1 MMGAMTL
8 QYGSR
13 GLVSDRHLA
22 FYRERA
28 LGGVGLMLSEQLS
41 ATPLSESP
49 FGSAL
54 RAYDP
59 AQVDAFARIA
69 KLLQPFQAKFFAQL
83 FAAGAAGRST
93 PGAGPWQAVRGP
105 SRIAAPGG
113 DVPLPLTRDELM
125 VIARDFACSAR
136 NVIEGGLHGIEV
148 HGAHGWLIGQFLSPF
163 YNRRCDEYGGTVDN
177 RCRFAIEVGAAI
189 RAEIGPEFP
198 LGLALTYDELMGE
211 AGITPQD
218 TLAQLGVFKSTGVFD
233 FFDLS
238 IGSSHH
244 QHHTIASM
252 SVPQGFSL
260 PFGAA
265 AKRSL
270 GSSAAVFISGRIVN
284 PSMAAR
290 AIVEGQADV
299 VGMTRA
305 HLADPHIVLKSQ
317 GRGGGRAITH
327 CIGVNACV
335 RRALA
340 DEPVACALNPV
351 AGREAVWATPTP
363 VRRGRR
369 ITVVG
374 AGPAGLRFATAA
386 AEAGH
391 QVTLYER
398 SHQPGGHLA
407 LLAALPT
414 RQEWSTAVMDMV
426 SAIDAAGGR
435 MIFDHD
441 MTASE
446 LLADGPDAIVVATGS
461 VWAGPAALL
470 PHDTSAQISPFDTA
484 VAEATRHPRSRR
496 GERVMI
502 VDGTAGYSPLAL
514 ADLLTSQGA
523 EVVLVTAHA
532 ALGARAFS
540 ELELQHVMPRLL
552 GHGVQIFAAHEIDS
566 WSGSTITLQS
576 IWGGSKHLQTDI
588 SEVVLALDRTSVDA
602 LYWELQS
609 VRSDVHCIGDAASPR
624 EVEAVIYEA
633 EALARSI

>member
-1 MMGAMTL
+1 MGNENPDRARSLDPLWQPLTLAGTSLPNRVMMGAMTL

-28 LGGVGLMLSEQLS
+28 VGGVGLMLSEQLS

-49 FGSAL
+49 FNSAL

-69 KLLQPFQAKFFAQL
+69 KLLQPFQTRFFAQL

-93 PGAGPWQAVRGP
+93 PGAGPWQSVRGP
-105 SRIAAPGG
+105 SRIAAPG
-113 DVPLPLTRDELM
+113 DVPLPLTRDEIKL
-125 VIARDFACSAR
+125 IARDFARSAR
-136 NVIEGGLHGIEV
+136 NVVDGGLHVIEV
-148 HGAHGWLIGQFLSPF
+148 HGAHGWLIGQFLSRF
-163 YNRRCDEYGGTVDN
+163 YNHRSDEYGGSVDN

-189 RAEIGPEFP
+189 RAEIVREFP

-211 AGITPQD
+211 VGITPED
-218 TLAQLGVFKSTGVFD
+218 TLAQLDVFKSTGVFD

-270 GSSAAVFISGRIVN
+270 GSSAAVFISGRIVD

-290 AIVEGQADV
+290 TLAEGQADV

-335 RRALA
+335 RRALS

-351 AGREAVWATPTP
+351 AGREAVWATPAP
-363 VRRGRR
+363 VKRRRR

-374 AGPAGLRFATAA
+374 AGPARLRFAMTA

-391 QVTLYER
+391 QVSLYER
-398 SHQPGGHLA
+398 NHHPGGHLA

-426 SAIDAAGGR
+426 SAIGAAGGR
-435 MIFDHD
+435 IIFDHE
-441 MTASE
+441 MTARE
-446 LLADGPDAIVVATGS
+446 LLADGPDAVVVATGS
-461 VWAGPAALL
+461 VWAGPAVLL
-470 PHDTSAQISPFDTA
+470 PQATSAQISPFGAA
-484 VAEATRHPRSRR
+484 VAEATRHPRPRC

-502 VDGTAGYSPLAL
+502 VDGSAGYPPLAL

-523 EVVLVTAHA
+523 GGNPRAVYLTTSRQEIEHDRIFQYQADPNLV
-532 ALGARAFS
+532 S
-540 ELELQHVMPRLL
+540 ELRRL
-552 GHGVQIFAAHEIDS
+552 
-566 WSGSTITLQS
+566 
-576 IWGGSKHLQTDI
+576 
-588 SEVVLALDRTSVDA
+588 
-602 LYWELQS
+602 
-609 VRSDVHCIGDAASPR
+609 
-624 EVEAVIYEA
+624 
-633 EALARSI
+633 

>member
-1 MMGAMTL
+1 M
-8 QYGSR
+8 Y
-13 GLVSDRHLA
+13 
-22 FYRERA
+22 
-28 LGGVGLMLSEQLS
+28 
-41 ATPLSESP
+41 
-49 FGSAL
+49 
-54 RAYDP
+54 
-59 AQVDAFARIA
+59 AFARIA
-69 KLLQPFQAKFFAQL
+69 QLLQPFQTQFFAQL

-113 DVPLPLTRDELM
+113 DVPLPVTRDEIKL
-125 VIARDFACSAR
+125 IARDFARSAR
-136 NVIEGGLHGIEV
+136 NVVDGGLHGIEV

-163 YNRRCDEYGGTVDN
+163 YNRRDDEYGGTVDN

-198 LGLALTYDELMGE
+198 LGLALSYDELMGE
-211 AGITPQD
+211 AGITPRD
-218 TLAQLGVFKSTGVFD
+218 TLAQLDVFKSSGVFD

-270 GSSAAVFISGRIVN
+270 GTSAAVFICGRIVD
-284 PSMAAR
+284 PYMAAR

-317 GRGGGRAITH
+317 GRGGRRAITH

-335 RRALA
+335 RRTLA
-340 DEPVACALNPV
+340 DEPVACVLNPV
-351 AGREAVWATPTP
+351 AGREGVWATPAP
-363 VRRGRR
+363 VKSTLATRGRR

-374 AGPAGLRFATAA
+374 AGPAGLRFTMTA

-391 QVTLYER
+391 QVTLHER

-414 RQEWSTAVMDMV
+414 RQEWLTAVMDMV
-426 SAIDAAGGR
+426 SAIGAAGGR
-435 MIFDHD
+435 ILFHHD
-441 MTASE
+441 VTASE
-446 LLADGPDAIVVATGS
+446 LLAEGSDAIVVATGS
-461 VWAGPAALL
+461 VWTGPAALL
-470 PHDTSAQISPFDTA
+470 PRDTAALISPFDAA
-484 VAEATRHPRSRR
+484 VADATRHPRSRR

-502 VDGTAGYSPLAL
+502 VDGTAGYAPLAL

-532 ALGARAFS
+532 ALGARALS
-540 ELELQHVMPRLL
+540 ELELQHVMPRLVE
-552 GHGVQIFAAHEIDS
+552 HGVQIFVAHEIAG

-576 IWGGSKHLQTDI
+576 IWGGPKHLQTGI
-588 SEVVLALDRTSVDA
+588 SEVVLALQRMPVDG
-602 LYWELQS
+602 LYRELQS
-609 VRSDVHCIGDAASPR
+609 VRSEVHCIGDAASPR